1 MTTIPRAD
9 VLRTIDAGDRGL
21 VLVVQDA
28 ESLARHAAAMAF
40 DIITDAIADRS
51 SAFVA
56 LSGGSTPRR
65 MGELLANPPLGEHPF
80 WKNTRIFW
88 GDERWVPLDHAES
101 NAGVATREFLDLV
114 AIPASQIHPMPVHLD
129 SAELAAEQYAQELS
143 RIVPDDAGLPRFDLI
158 FLGMGDDGH
167 TASLFPHTAAL
178 REQERLVVAN
188 VVPKL
193 DTVRLTL
200 TAQAINA
207 AREVVFLVA
216 GESKAERFAQV
227 LEGSI
232 DTDTLPSQLVRPLRG
247 QLTWLVDEAAASRLT
262 GEVGT

>member
-1 MTTIPRAD
+1 MTLIPPVD
-9 VLRTIDAGDRGL
+9 VQRTIDVGDRGL

-40 DIITDAIADRS
+40 DIITDSIADRS

-65 MGELLANPPLGEHPF
+65 MGELFANPPFSEHPF
-80 WKNTRIFW
+80 WRNTRVFW
-88 GDERWVPLDHAES
+88 GDERWVPLDHEES
-101 NAGVATREFLDLV
+101 NAGVAKRVFLDSV
-114 AIPASQIHPMPVHLD
+114 AIPANQIHPMPVHLD
-129 SAELAAEQYAQELS
+129 SADLAAEQYAREIS
-143 RIVPDDAGLPRFDLI
+143 RIVPKDSGLPRFDLI

-178 REQERLVVAN
+178 RDQERLVVAN
-188 VVPKL
+188 VVPQL

-207 AREVVFLVA
+207 ARDVVFLIA
-216 GESKAERFAQV
+216 GESKAERLAKV
-227 LEGSI
+227 LEGSVDI
-232 DTDTLPSQLVRPLRG
+232 DTLPSQLVRPLRG
-247 QLTWLVDEAAASRLT
+247 QLTWVVDEAAASRLT
-262 GEVGT
+262 GQART